1 MYSLTSLFSAR
12 LVTKYGARPVCIVGA
27 ITAALGLVIAS
38 YSWNMASLIVSY
50 SFTTGVGFGLMY
62 VPSVVAV
69 AQQFTSK
76 RALALGICVC
86 GSGMGTF
93 ILAPMEDYLL
103 SEVGWRWTFTIMGGV
118 CCLCI
123 VCGSVM
129 TPIDQPPVETTIEKS
144 SKSCVDKCIAMVLS
158 EELRSSP
165 ALSTFLLVCVAD
177 CIASMALYIPFT
189 FLPDEATSSG
199 VSLENASFLIA
210 AMGICS
216 SVGRVCLGL
225 LCDIPL

>member
-1 MYSLTSLFSAR
+1 
-12 LVTKYGARPVCIVGA
+12 
-27 ITAALGLVIAS
+27 
-38 YSWNMASLIVSY
+38 
-50 SFTTGVGFGLMY
+50 
-62 VPSVVAV
+62 
-69 AQQFTSK
+69 
-76 RALALGICVC
+76 
-86 GSGMGTF
+86 
-93 ILAPMEDYLL
+93 
-103 SEVGWRWTFTIMGGV
+103 MGGV

-129 TPIDQPPVETTIEKS
+129 TPIDQPPVQTTIEKS

-216 SVGRVCLGL
+216 SVGRVCSGL
-225 LCDIPL
+225 LCDRAWCNPLVLTACTVAAASIPPLLFPWISMYVFYLTLSCLFGFLTGIWIAATSPILVRLLGKSVLLSFL